1 MLLEQKIAF
10 STLIEEPT
18 AYSDILLDEP
28 QLVGVRAINPFT
40 SQDGLFEDGANICT
54 LIGYPIYFEWY
65 EVENAT
71 NYILQICQHQ
81 EFVGPTLVTFNISS
95 SEVSPF
101 TASAIYKEIF
111 AGQTIKKEKSYFWR
125 VFALGADG
133 SVSPK
138 SEIWNINF
146 KCEISEPRESSS
158 GSGSDSGES
167 SSPAPTCNFRQ
178 ITIVDLE
185 VSSGTGSASPPTL
198 KYNVYNA
205 DGELVAADVS
215 PTFRPSSSQ
224 VNAASWGLAIV
235 EPFEDNECSATLFM
249 AFESFQEDA
258 CT

>member
-1 MLLEQKIAF
+1 M
-10 STLIEEPT
+10 
-18 AYSDILLDEP
+18 
-28 QLVGVRAINPFT
+28 
-40 SQDGLFEDGANICT
+40 
-54 LIGYPIYFEWY
+54 
-65 EVENAT
+65 
-71 NYILQICQHQ
+71 QICQHQ
-81 EFVGPTLVTFNISS
+81 EFVGPTLVTFNIPS

-101 TASAIYKEIF
+101 KASAIYKEIF

-185 VSSGTGSASPPTL
+185 VSSGTGSANPPTL
-198 KYNVYNA
+198 KYNLFNA
-205 DGELVAADVS
+205 DGDLVGSDLA
-215 PTFRPSSSQ
+215 PTFRPSTSQ
-224 VNAASWGLAIV
+224 VNAAAWGIAII
-235 EPFEDNECSATLFM
+235 EPLEDNECSATLFM